1 MRGSK
6 PRIIEYMK
14 THDGITSQAA
24 FKDLGITRLS
34 ARIKE
39 LRELGYKIRTV
50 MVDGYNRYNEPVRYG
65 HYILVEEP
73 RYEKVSSSGINK
85 R

>member
-6 PRIIEYMK
+6 PRIIAYMK
-14 THDGITSQAA
+14 KHRGITSQDA

-39 LRELGYKIRTV
+39 LRDSGYNISTI
-50 MVDGYNRYNEPVRYG
+50 MVDGTNRYGEPIRYG
-65 HYILVEEP
+65 LYKLMEE
-73 RYEKVSSSGINK
+73 K
-85 R
+85 